1 MVTTNREWTESC
13 NDGADRAMSIGTFGS
28 LELAN
33 RAGEVYV
40 EQRLEPFVLRKEEG
54 YFVLRDTEKKKM
66 DDGTMMWTVY
76 GLHGR
81 STVMILKEVVRK
93 DLWSIEDMPLALY
106 ASRNHDDKCSCCNTT
121 RKTEDPKKAKDED

>member
-1 MVTTNREWTESC
+1 MVTTNRERTESC

-40 EQRLEPFVLRKEEG
+40 KQRLEPFVLRKEEG

-66 DDGTMMWTVY
+66 DDGTMM
-76 GLHGR
+76 
-81 STVMILKEVVRK
+81 
-93 DLWSIEDMPLALY
+93 
-106 ASRNHDDKCSCCNTT
+106 
-121 RKTEDPKKAKDED
+121 